1 MIKHAIAGLEN
12 RFVANQYLTSA
23 LSRLPIPWAAAE
35 GVKAYRRNLSTLAI
49 RILKP

>member
-1 MIKHAIAGLEN
+1 MIKHAIAGLKN

-23 LSRLPIPWAAAE
+23 LSRRIPLAAAE

-49 RILKP
+49 RTLKP